1 MLFVN
6 VLTYSFGY
14 TIPTKQFIFN
24 YTLDGESVAHQIFI
38 TAEESVALADMF
50 QNHGPISFNTAASS
64 FASAFRNA
72 DVTSVAAAAG

>member
-14 TIPTKQFIFN
+14 TIPTKQFLFN
-24 YTLDGESVAHQIFI
+24 YTLDGEDAAHQIFI

-72 DVTSVAAAAG
+72 AVASVAAG